1 MFINVVF
8 CPLYENM
15 IKKTK
20 FLNFFQRYLDE
31 AEKDKERYWKEME
44 AYQKTEAFKQFKI
57 LREKR
62 MKGTVTVMQCFQ
74 LSDVSNYMV

>member
-1 MFINVVF
+1 MKLVLKAEHFKSCLI
-8 CPLYENM
+8 L
-15 IKKTK
+15 
-20 FLNFFQRYLDE
+20 QRYLDE

-62 MKGTVTVMQCFQ
+62 LKGVRDILFIFFF
-74 LSDVSNYMV
+74 Y